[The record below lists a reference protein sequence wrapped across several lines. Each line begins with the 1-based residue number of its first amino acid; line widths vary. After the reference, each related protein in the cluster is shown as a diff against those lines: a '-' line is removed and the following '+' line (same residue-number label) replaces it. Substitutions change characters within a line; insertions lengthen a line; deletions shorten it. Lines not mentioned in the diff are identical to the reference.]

1 MSKYTTELRYICEHQ
16 AGLDESEG
24 YLSIDEILKKARPI
38 IFSFSYP
45 IFNEEYREPLETKI
59 LKYYYTREICC
70 ETYGRWKLFLDSRM
84 NEIMPYYN
92 KLYESELL
100 QFDPLHDVDLYRES
114 TRNTSEESEG
124 TSETTGSSSVT
135 TDEARNEHSLFSDT
149 PQGGLTGID
158 NNTYLT
164 NATRDTADNSTE
176 QTGTNSNETSTT
188 GSASGTDEFL
198 EHVYGKQGS
207 GSYAKIIKELRETF
221 LNIDQMVI
229 NDLDCLFFGLW

>member
-16 AGLDESEG
+16 AGLDASEG
-24 YLSIDEILKKARPI
+24 YLSIDDILKKARPI

-114 TRNTSEESEG
+114 TRETAEQTSGSSEA
-124 TSETTGSSSVT
+124 SGSSSVT
-135 TDEARNEHSLFSDT
+135 TTEDRDEHSLFSDT
-149 PQGGLTGID
+149 PQGGLNGID

-164 NATRDTADNSTE
+164 NATRDMADNSTV
-176 QTGTNSNETSTT
+176 QTGTNSNDTTTT

-207 GSYAKIIKELRETF
+207 ASYAKIIQELRETF
-221 LNIDQMVI
+221 INIDQMVI
-229 NDLDCLFFGLW
+229 KDLDCLFFGLW